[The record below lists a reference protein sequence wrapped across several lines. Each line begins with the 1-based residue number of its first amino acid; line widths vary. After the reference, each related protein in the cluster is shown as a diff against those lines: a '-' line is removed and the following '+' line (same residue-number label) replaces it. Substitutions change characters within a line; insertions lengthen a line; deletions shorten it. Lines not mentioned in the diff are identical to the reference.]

1 VASPLLLPPRSL
13 VPKPDADD
21 PVDYY
26 YKRFTGRIYR
36 ARLRLAADLL
46 GRRRY
51 GSLLE
56 VGYGSGIFLPELARR
71 AERLAAIDIHRETG
85 RVREMLSRL
94 GVTADLREGSL
105 FEMPFRD
112 GEFDG
117 LVCLSVLEHLT
128 ELEAALSEFHRVLR
142 TGGVAVLGFPV
153 RNLVTDAFFRMVGY
167 NPREIHPSGHRDI
180 LAAARAHKGFAVER
194 EARFP
199 QIVPLDLAG
208 YAGCRCRA
216 VQPARGPAG

>member
-1 VASPLLLPPRSL
+1 VARPLLLPSRSL

-26 YKRFTGRIYR
+26 YKPLTGRIYR

-46 GRRRY
+46 GEANY
-51 GSLLE
+51 ESLVE

-71 AERLAAIDIHRETG
+71 TDRLTAIDIHRESAQ
-85 RVREMLSRL
+85 VEEMLSRFGL
-94 GVTADLREGSL
+94 TVDLCEGSL

-112 GEFDG
+112 GEFDA
-117 LVCLSVLEHLT
+117 LVCLSVLEHVT
-128 ELEAALSEFHRVLR
+128 ELEAALSEVRRVLR
-142 TGGVAVLGFPV
+142 PGGIAVLGFPV
-153 RNLVTDAFFRMVGY
+153 RNLVTDTFFRVVGY

-180 LAAARAHKGFAVER
+180 LAAARAHEGFAVER

-199 QIVPLDLAG
+199 AFAPLDLAG

-216 VQPARGPAG
+216 VQPTVGAAG